1 VKYQLGNTA
10 AGRELIQRC
19 GGHLRVKPVGQT
31 RVLPRLG
38 GQVAMPYAADEVPL
52 IAQMHR
58 EPGSDEASRTRDPG
72 DHLECLATLEVRV
85 TF

>member
-1 VKYQLGNTA
+1 
-10 AGRELIQRC
+10 
-19 GGHLRVKPVGQT
+19 
-31 RVLPRLG
+31 
-38 GQVAMPYAADEVPL
+38 MPYAADEVPL

-58 EPGSDEASRTRDPG
+58 EPASDEASRTSDPG